1 MSASD
6 PSITRSFFESLQPL
20 LLRLNAERTISLGKI
35 GVLRHV
41 AEHRRATT
49 AELASAIRVSP
60 QGISLAV
67 RELDRLGFVTRVP
80 DADDRRRVWIEL
92 TGAGRQKLAQESSAG
107 LGWLS
112 QSVQERLTPDE
123 REILKA
129 AIPILKKMGA
139 ETRVD

>member
-1 MSASD
+1 MSTSD

-80 DADDRRRVWIEL
+80 DAEDRRRVWIEL
-92 TGAGRQKLAQESSAG
+92 TEAGRQKLAQESSAG
-107 LGWLS
+107 LDWLS